1 MAIINQKILP
11 LNNTSSG
18 ATDLTAII
26 KSLSRKA
33 GENGQVT
40 LAIGIA
46 KRILDELN
54 FSGQRRIKKARV
66 AERLKE
72 IRNGSW
78 EAQISVVVLV
88 ELPDGS
94 MQLIDGQHRLT
105 AIVEHGVGV
114 ATCIKII
121 AARNEEDVRRFYAKY
136 DMKGAGRSEA
146 ELLSA
151 SGLAAELEVRPAT
164 ATGLL
169 KAVSIIENGMEP
181 NTKGEGKEH
190 LAGFD
195 FRLGKAYQWDAE
207 ARAFDEIID
216 KADTFLKR
224 KLLRAGTMAV
234 ALYTLKH
241 SRIKALEFWTGVAEN
256 DGLRKLDSRAR
267 LIADL
272 SNRAL
277 TSGNI
282 RQSVQQS
289 TVAWNAFFQGR
300 NLSIIKCLDGAA
312 IVIEGTPL
320 RKGGSR

>member
-1 MAIINQKILP
+1 MAP
-11 LNNTSSG
+11 
-18 ATDLTAII
+18 
-26 KSLSRKA
+26 
-33 GENGQVT
+33 
-40 LAIGIA
+40 GIA
-46 KRILDELN
+46 RRILDELN
-54 FSGQRRIKKARV
+54 FAGQRRIKKARV

-105 AIVEHGVGV
+105 AIVENNVGV
-114 ATCIKII
+114 ATCLKII
-121 AARNEEDVRRFYAKY
+121 TARNDEDVRRFYAKY

-151 SGLAAELEVRPAT
+151 SGLALELEVKPAT

-169 KAVSIIENGMEP
+169 KAMPIIENSMEP
-181 NTKGEGKEH
+181 STKGEGKEH

-207 ARAFDEIID
+207 ARAFDAIVE

-256 DGLRKLDSRAR
+256 DGLRKHDPRAR

-272 SNRAL
+272 VNRTL
-277 TSGNI
+277 STGNI
-282 RQSVQQS
+282 RQWVQQS
-289 TVAWNAFFQGR
+289 TLAWNAYCQGR
-300 NLSIIKCLDGAA
+300 DLKIIKCVDGAA
-312 IVIEGTPL
+312 IVIDGTPL